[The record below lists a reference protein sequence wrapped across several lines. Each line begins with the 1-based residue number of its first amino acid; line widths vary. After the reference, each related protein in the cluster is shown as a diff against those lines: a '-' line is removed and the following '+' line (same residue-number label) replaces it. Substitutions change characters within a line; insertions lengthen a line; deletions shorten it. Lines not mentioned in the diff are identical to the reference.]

1 MLTEFG
7 DIAYATETPAA
18 PRAWGY
24 TVAHDAAEF
33 GRMYAEIM
41 QIVIHIALFS
51 GFCYTQ
57 FADTFQEANGLVR
70 ADSHVKDS
78 ARADCAGD
86 AGLTHPHHR
95 RRLSPAG
102 SRRGFTFRRSNCRN
116 ACRGNTATACD
127 TGTARSAPQSAGG
140 KVGGGGEDGADGTV
154 EATDSGAGAA
164 AGRRTPRLGRRPE
177 DRRRS

>member
-1 MLTEFG
+1 
-7 DIAYATETPAA
+7 
-18 PRAWGY
+18 
-24 TVAHDAAEF
+24 
-33 GRMYAEIM
+33 MYAEIM

-102 SRRGFTFRRSNCRN
+102 STSK
-116 ACRGNTATACD
+116 
-127 TGTARSAPQSAGG
+127 RSASSS
-140 KVGGGGEDGADGTV
+140 
-154 EATDSGAGAA
+154 SGAVISVSGQ
-164 AGRRTPRLGRRPE
+164 
-177 DRRRS
+177 